1 MKPTRLLILFSI
13 GILAMVTILTFGFL
27 FVYGRTTERHLIS
40 YGQKALDSETLY
52 VNAII
57 GSTKDLLDNVSLDAD
72 ISRLLNYESIPASDL
87 LTGLRRLSNYESSN
101 YFIDSIYI
109 YNRRNG
115 NVYVSSPHMPEAVYK
130 IDDFPDFE
138 ATKIFKDYSY
148 INNLEPVF
156 RTFNSFFPALNELHY
171 LSFIRFN
178 TLVKENDSNVIM
190 VNIRQDILSPLV
202 SENENIGE
210 LLLLMDNNT
219 DSYQI
224 IAGKRSIATDKLMT
238 EVLMKLKKNPENFTV
253 HSERKNYIICQS
265 SILNGKA
272 QLVMIA
278 DETVIDSITRTK
290 GYGNA
295 IVFLALL
302 FVISLLLTMLIFR
315 FIWKNIKNQNAEIA
329 LNRRNLILSAL
340 HSETS
345 FDSSGI
351 LEPDTR
357 EAVVVVL
364 TIDSY
369 AGLIEK
375 LDKASDRNL
384 FKEKICKCASSLL
397 GYDSHPVAT
406 YENDERCIMLLQNPR
421 DVYDFVKI
429 RDGLSS
435 ELGICVS
442 IFLSEKC
449 PVEEIATEY
458 DFLCKSLPYRLLF
471 GTGCIVTVEMI
482 EEREMTAYSIPDS
495 MFRKM
500 TEEIL
505 KLDIPGAM
513 LIVKQLLQS
522 ISGGSFRS
530 AQMNLINLSTVLDD
544 TILKLLNNN
553 GIEDNGLSETIAYKV
568 LKIETIEGIYSYI
581 ENVLLNAE
589 SAVEQ
594 NKNSRQSDLV
604 NEIIRITKDNC
615 ENRTFSIDTVAEK
628 LGMTSA
634 YLGKVFKRTT
644 GETFS
649 RFVLNERMTVACKL
663 LAETDEPID
672 SIIYSVGFGDTPY
685 FYKLFKQLNGCTPAK
700 YRETH
705 HIR

>member
-13 GILAMVTILTFGFL
+13 GILAMAAILTSGFIYI
-27 FVYGRTTERHLIS
+27 YGKTMERHLIS

-72 ISRLLNYESIPASDL
+72 VSRLLNYENISASDL

-115 NVYVSSPHMPEAVYK
+115 NVYNSSPHMPEAVYL

-138 ATKIFKDYSY
+138 ATGIFRNYSK
-148 INNLEPVF
+148 INNLEPIF
-156 RTFNSFFPALNELHY
+156 RTFNSFFPSVSELHY
-171 LSFIRFN
+171 LSFIRYN

-190 VNIRQDILSPLV
+190 VNIRQDVLSPLV
-202 SENENIGE
+202 SENENNGE

-219 DSYQI
+219 DSCQI
-224 IAGKRSIATDKLMT
+224 IAGNRSIATEKLMS
-238 EVLMKLKKNPENFTV
+238 EVLRKLGKSSDNFTV
-253 HSERKNYIICQS
+253 HSDRKNYIVCQS

-272 QLVMIA
+272 RLVMIA

-302 FVISLLLTMLIFR
+302 FAISLIITILIFR
-315 FIWKNIKNQNAEIA
+315 FIWKIIRNQNAAIA
-329 LNRRNLILSAL
+329 LTRRNLFLSAL
-340 HSETS
+340 HAETS

-351 LEPDTR
+351 LEQDTK
-357 EAVVVVL
+357 EAIVVVL
-364 TIDSY
+364 AIDGY
-369 AGLIEK
+369 TDLIEQ
-375 LDKASDRNL
+375 LDKASDRNII
-384 FKEKICKCASSLL
+384 KERICQSASSLL
-397 GYDSHPVAT
+397 GEESHPIAT
-406 YENDERCIMLLQNPR
+406 YENDDRCIVIIQNPK
-421 DVYDFVKI
+421 DVYDFEKI
-429 RDGLSS
+429 RAGIAS
-435 ELGICVS
+435 ESNVS
-442 IFLSEKC
+442 VSLFLSDRC
-449 PVEEIATEY
+449 PVEKIPMEY
-458 DFLCKSLPYRLLF
+458 DFLCRSLSYRLLF
-471 GTGCIVTVEMI
+471 GKGRVVTVEMV
-482 EEREMTAYSIPDS
+482 EEREMTSYSIPDN
-495 MFRKM
+495 MLRKM
-500 TEEIL
+500 SEEIL
-505 KLDIPGAM
+505 KLNIPSAM
-513 LIVKQLLQS
+513 LIIKELLQG
-522 ISGGSFRS
+522 ISEGSYRS

-544 TILKLLNNN
+544 SILKLLNNN
-553 GIEDNGLSETIAYKV
+553 GIENNELSEALAYKV
-568 LKIETIEGIYSYI
+568 LKIESIEEICSYI
-581 ENVLLNAE
+581 EALLLNTE

-594 NKNSRQSDLV
+594 NKNSRQSELV
-604 NEIIRITKDNC
+604 NEIIRITKENC
-615 ENRTFSIDTVAEK
+615 ESRTFSIDFIAEK

-649 RFVLNERMTVACKL
+649 RFVLNERMTVACRL

-705 HIR
+705 RIR